1 MISKCQDALNSLENV
16 CATDCGL
23 SCSSL
28 GGCGQGDGDGLSLKW
43 IPIIVGGC
51 VAGLVALGALLYLY
65 RRSKN
70 NYRTIN

>member
-1 MISKCQDALNSLENV
+1 VISKCQDALNSLENV

-43 IPIIVGGC
+43 NLIIVGGC
-51 VAGLVALGALLYLY
+51 VGGSWRWARSSTY